1 MRRITPGKL
10 RPHAQVFKPASIP
23 KVKDAHSGSYGL
35 WEVVV
40 DSKALEGELWREAV
54 RSWQPPAFPSAPTL
68 CLF

>member
-54 RSWQPPAFPSAPTL
+54 QSW
-68 CLF
+68 